1 MSEGQIMLSI
11 EDRIEIET
19 LFARFWWAFDRGDA
33 AGCAATF
40 LPDGVLAMREDHAG
54 RDRIAA
60 LVDDVAAAPAGGQSN
75 HHMSSLLIEASGPG
89 EVVAQSYVI
98 RVHRLPT
105 RSRGNCQVLWSGY
118 SQDRCVKVD
127 GRWLFAQRA
136 LRAWEGDIPAP
147 AATDMA
153 GIAA

>member
-1 MSEGQIMLSI
+1 MSESKIMISI
-11 EDRIEIET
+11 ENRIEIET
-19 LFARFWWAFDRGDA
+19 LFTRFWWAFDRGDA

-40 LPDGVLAMREDHAG
+40 APDGLLAMREDHAG
-54 RDRIAA
+54 RDRIVA
-60 LVDDVAAAPAGGQSN
+60 LVNDVAAAPAGGQSN
-75 HHMSSLLIEASGPG
+75 HHMSSLLMESAGPD

-118 SQDRCVKVD
+118 SQDRCIKVD
-127 GRWLFAQRA
+127 GRWLFAQRT

-147 AATDMA
+147 AATYMA
-153 GIAA
+153 ELAA